1 MVLTPMLAR
10 TRSFRHQV
18 LLFKHHYGYP
28 KAKEMD
34 NVGKIGL
41 ICKKPL
47 PKAFFIWQYAVFSK
61 LL

>member
-41 ICKKPL
+41 ICKENPTKSN
-47 PKAFFIWQYAVFSK
+47 FFMAPQYAVFE
-61 LL
+61 